1 MRRLSLG
8 LAFAV
13 ALGAAVPG
21 ASPFVASAFASEATL
36 DTSTLARLSGS
47 TVIYASPA
55 TTIYTSREA
64 VPAAVAAALKLLT
77 SDGWQLYSDPFSSVA
92 QIPDQSTLTLKKG
105 SQGLTLF
112 VTLAPAQGNAS
123 NISYIATAIEGELP
137 FFADASDIKYAP
149 SRPHLAFVTDAAL
162 ADVLT
167 FYRDALTRRGWA
179 GWSRKDK
186 RETAATEDASEANER
201 GRFAFFVRKGQQP
214 LMVMLQSRDDKRLSV
229 SIERVPEKL
238 LVITDANDETAEK
251 EAQAPAAA
259 PTPAPDAD
267 DAFDALA
274 GSIMKEVQKA
284 TEQALEDVG
293 KPPKASTPTGPV
305 ERLSP
310 MADVVAPVPL
320 PSTAEKIEIEADS
333 GSVTFTSPSS
343 VQSIAA
349 FYRETMKADGWQPE
363 PSVINKDNMVVLRFS
378 KEEKDLS
385 FEILAFGGASRVD
398 VSGSGLGETASADTT
413 ASKSAEPAEAVA
425 LTVEIKS
432 GLPVPA
438 PNTSSGYE
446 QSLFRVSANA
456 SVHAPLDAV
465 LTFYRR
471 ELLALSWTEQP
482 GAAVSKGEARISF
495 ATTEGPATLLLVHRD
510 GETTSTV
517 TLRNEAAAR
526 KAGMLPAAG
535 KTKLLIGN
543 VLDKEAVLTI
553 DKKAVKV
560 AAGKGAKGPDGPTLE
575 VGAGKHT
582 FSLSAAGVPPVTDT
596 FEVAAGDVW
605 GLMIGPG
612 GVLPVQMY

>member
-8 LAFAV
+8 LAFVV

-21 ASPFVASAFASEATL
+21 MGPFVAPAFASDTAL

-64 VPAAVAAALKLLT
+64 VPAAVAAAFKLLT
-77 SDGWQLYSDPFSSVA
+77 SDGWQLYSDPFSSAA
-92 QIPDQSTLTLKKG
+92 QIPDQSTLTLKKE

-123 NISYIATAIEGELP
+123 NISYIATAIADELP
-137 FFADASDIKYAP
+137 FFAGASDIKYAP

-167 FYRDALTRRGWA
+167 FYRDALTQRGWA

-186 RETAATEDASEANER
+186 REAAATEDASEANER
-201 GRFAFFVRKGQQP
+201 GRFAFFVRKDQQP

-238 LVITDANDETAEK
+238 LVIGDAKDEVAEK
-251 EAQAPAAA
+251 DAQAPAAA
-259 PTPAPDAD
+259 PTPAPDTD
-267 DAFDALA
+267 DTFNALA

-284 TEQALEDVG
+284 TEQALQDVG
-293 KPPKASTPTGPV
+293 KPPKASAPTGPV

-310 MADVVAPVPL
+310 MTDVVAPVPL
-320 PSTAEKIEIEADS
+320 PSTAEQIEIETDS

-349 FYRETMKADGWQPE
+349 FYRETMKGDGWQPE
-363 PSVINKDNMVVLRFS
+363 HSVIDKDTMVVLRFR
-378 KEEKDLS
+378 KGEQDLS
-385 FEILAFGGASRVD
+385 FKILAFGSASRVD
-398 VSGSGLGETASADTT
+398 VSGSGLGETAPADTT
-413 ASKSAEPAEAVA
+413 ASKSEDADAVA
-425 LTVEIKS
+425 FTKEIKS

-446 QSLFRVSANA
+446 KSLFRVSANA
-456 SVHAPLDAV
+456 SVRAPLDAV

-471 ELLALSWTEQP
+471 ELLALGWTEQP
-482 GAAVSKGEARISF
+482 GAALTKNEARIAF
-495 ATTEGPATLLLVHRD
+495 ATAEGPATLLLVHRD

-526 KAGMLPAAG
+526 KAGMLPAGG

-560 AAGKGAKGPDGPTLE
+560 AAGSGANGPDGPTLE
-575 VGAGKHT
+575 VGPGKHT
-582 FSLSAAGVPPVTDT
+582 YSLRAAGVPPVTDT
-596 FEVAAGDVW
+596 FEVASGDVW